1 MICRFVV
8 LTAATLGLAAAA
20 DVKIVEEIVAKV
32 NGDIVTKGD
41 LEEKQREVEL
51 MLRQQQHL
59 NGQQLTQ
66 AVNDASKDILRE
78 KIDELLLVQKA
89 KDSQVNV
96 DGDVAKYLADLQV
109 QSKLSDPD
117 KFHEWIQQETGMPFE
132 EYKQKITNDY
142 LVHRVVSQEVGSRVV
157 IPEAQLQK
165 YYDDHKADFVRK
177 EQVFLSQIL
186 ISTEGKTPQQVA
198 TAEAKAKDVVARAR
212 KGEKF
217 SELVSAYSD
226 DPETSRQG
234 GQLGAYQRGLMP
246 KDMEDVVFKG
256 KRGDVTDPFKRP
268 QGFVILRIDDRWE
281 AGQASFDEVRDQIQ
295 DVMARPQMEA
305 RMRPFLERLRTEA
318 FLEIKDGY
326 TDTGAAPG
334 KDTRWHDVAVLKP
347 QTTTKEEVAAEHK
360 RHKHL
365 LFVPIPGT
373 VSARGGQKN
382 VPIDTASLGERRE
395 IAPATQPVV
404 ATGAPADGSAP
415 APAAAPG
422 TPGTAGTP
430 AATTSGAT
438 TGLAPSSGSATTPA
452 PVESSSTPAPAELSV
467 GKRGKTKAAADKPDK
482 PPTGSGSAAPI
493 KQ

>member
-8 LTAATLGLAAAA
+8 LTAATIGLAAAA

-41 LEEKQREVEL
+41 IEEKKHEIEL
-51 MLRQQQHL
+51 TLRQQQHL

-66 AVNDASKDILRE
+66 ALNEASKEILSE
-78 KIDELLLVQKA
+78 KISELLLVQKA
-89 KDSQVNV
+89 KDNQISV
-96 DGDVAKYLADLQV
+96 DSDVTRFLLDLQV

-117 KFHEWIQQETGMPFE
+117 KFHEWIAQETGMPFE
-132 EYKQKITNDY
+132 DYKAKITNDY
-142 LVHRVVSQEVGSRVV
+142 LVRRVVSQEVGSRIVF
-157 IPEAQLQK
+157 PEAEMQK
-165 YYDDHKADFVRK
+165 YYDEHKADLVRK

-186 ISTEGKTPQQVA
+186 ISTEGKTPDQA
-198 TAEAKAKDVVARAR
+198 AAAEKKAKDIVGRAQ

-217 SELVSAYSD
+217 TELVSAYSD

-246 KDMEDVVFKG
+246 KDMEDAAFKAKKG
-256 KRGDVTDPFKRP
+256 EIIGPFKRP
-268 QGFVILRIDDRWE
+268 QGFLILRVDERWE
-281 AGQASFDEVRDQIQ
+281 AGTPSFDEVREQVQ
-295 DVMARPQMEA
+295 DMMARPQMDA
-305 RMRPFLERLRTEA
+305 RMRPFLQKLRQEA

-326 TDTGAAPG
+326 IDTGAAPG

-373 VSARGGQKN
+373 VAARGQKN
-382 VPIDTASLGERRE
+382 APIDTASLGERHE
-395 IAPATQPVV
+395 IAPATQPTTTT
-404 ATGAPADGSAP
+404 ATPEGAPSAGSTGAPAVPSTGGNAPPALAP
-415 APAAAPG
+415 ANGGTAAPSETVNSST
-422 TPGTAGTP
+422 TPSPVVDLPVEKGKAKKVKAASDKPEKPPAG
-430 AATTSGAT
+430 SGA
-438 TGLAPSSGSATTPA
+438 
-452 PVESSSTPAPAELSV
+452 
-467 GKRGKTKAAADKPDK
+467 
-482 PPTGSGSAAPI
+482 AAPI

>member
-41 LEEKQREVEL
+41 LEEKRREVEL
-51 MLRQQQHL
+51 MFRQQQHL

-89 KDSQVNV
+89 KDNQVNV

-157 IPEAQLQK
+157 IPDADLQK
-165 YYDDHKADFVRK
+165 YYDQHKADFVRK

-186 ISTEGKTPQQVA
+186 ISTEGKTPQQIA
-198 TAEAKAKDVVARAR
+198 TAEAKAKDIVARAR

-246 KDMEDVVFKG
+246 KDMEDVVFKA

-268 QGFVILRIDDRWE
+268 QGFLILRVDDRWE

-295 DVMARPQMEA
+295 DIMARPQMEA
-305 RMRPFLERLRTEA
+305 RMRPFLEKLRTEA

-326 TDTGAAPG
+326 VDTGAAPG
-334 KDTRWHDVAVLKP
+334 KDTRWHDVAILKP

-360 RHKHL
+360 QHKHL

-373 VSARGGQKN
+373 VSSRGGQKN
-382 VPIDTASLGERRE
+382 VPIDTASLGERHE
-395 IAPATQPVV
+395 TPAASQPTV
-404 ATGAPADGSAP
+404 ATAAAADGAAA
-415 APAAAPG
+415 APAASNG
-422 TPGTAGTP
+422 TPLAP
-430 AATTSGAT
+430 AAGA
-438 TGLAPSSGSATTPA
+438 TGLAPSSSSATPA
-452 PVESSSTPAPAELSV
+452 AAESSSSSTPAPAELSV
-467 GKRGKTKAAADKPDK
+467 GKGSKTKTKAASDKPDK
-482 PPTGSGSAAPI
+482 PPTGSGTTAPI